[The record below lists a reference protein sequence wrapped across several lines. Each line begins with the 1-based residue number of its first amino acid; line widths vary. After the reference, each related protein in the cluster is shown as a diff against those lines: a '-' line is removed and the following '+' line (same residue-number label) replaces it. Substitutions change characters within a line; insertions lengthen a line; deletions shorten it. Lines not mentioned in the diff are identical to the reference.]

1 MRVRVVVA
9 LLLVL
14 VAAGTFNYLRP
25 IPAVSP
31 AHLLRT
37 SDVVPGTPPG
47 LPWPAR
53 GSAAVG
59 VSGLG
64 FLASSSN
71 AQAIPAA
78 SVTKVM
84 TALVILADKP
94 LKSNESG
101 PTVTLTEA
109 DVQSYQAD
117 LAGGQSVVKVE
128 AGEQLSELQLLQG
141 MLIPSA
147 NNYAESA
154 ARWDAGSLGA
164 FVARMNDRA
173 SKLKLAHTKFADVS
187 GASPASVS
195 TPADLLALGM
205 EAMRDPVFAGIVAA
219 PQADLPVAG
228 TVYNEGDDRRPR
240 DRDLRMRHGPAVA
253 CDRIRQCE
261 EADRGHIAG
270 PARPEDPLAERGG
283 GHIHDAV
290 GGTVGPGLR
299 R

>member
-14 VAAGTFNYLRP
+14 VAVGTFNSLRP

-71 AQAIPAA
+71 AQVIPAA

-109 DVQSYQAD
+109 DAQSYQAD

-128 AGEQLSELQLLQG
+128 AGG
-141 MLIPSA
+141 DPP
-147 NNYAESA
+147 
-154 ARWDAGSLGA
+154 
-164 FVARMNDRA
+164 
-173 SKLKLAHTKFADVS
+173 HT
-187 GASPASVS
+187 
-195 TPADLLALGM
+195 
-205 EAMRDPVFAGIVAA
+205 AA
-219 PQADLPVAG
+219 PPG
-228 TVYNEGDDRRPR
+228 TLRPPGPNQRRT
-240 DRDLRMRHGPAVA
+240 GP
-253 CDRIRQCE
+253 
-261 EADRGHIAG
+261 
-270 PARPEDPLAERGG
+270 
-283 GHIHDAV
+283 
-290 GGTVGPGLR
+290 
-299 R
+299 

>member
-14 VAAGTFNYLRP
+14 VAVGAFNYLRP

-47 LPWPAR
+47 LPWPSR

-64 FLASSSN
+64 FVASSGN
-71 AQAIPAA
+71 VQASPAA

-101 PTVTLTEA
+101 PTVTLTDA
-109 DVQSYQAD
+109 DKQSYQAD

-128 AGEQLSELQLLQG
+128 AGGQLSELQLLPRR
-141 MLIPSA
+141 LIPSA
-147 NNYAESA
+147 HKYAAAA
-154 ARWDAGSLGA
+154 ARWGAGSLRA
-164 FVARMNDRA
+164 LIPQKNDRA
-173 SKLKLAHTKFADVS
+173 
-187 GASPASVS
+187 
-195 TPADLLALGM
+195 
-205 EAMRDPVFAGIVAA
+205 
-219 PQADLPVAG
+219 
-228 TVYNEGDDRRPR
+228 
-240 DRDLRMRHGPAVA
+240 
-253 CDRIRQCE
+253 
-261 EADRGHIAG
+261 
-270 PARPEDPLAERGG
+270 
-283 GHIHDAV
+283 
-290 GGTVGPGLR
+290 
-299 R
+299 